1 MWGSQSWLQ
10 PAFSRPLPRAK
21 ARPRPEK
28 SRLKA
33 KFKAAQKAHLVM
45 MLVVKGLYLW

>member
-1 MWGSQSWLQ
+1 VGQPILAAAGLQ
-10 PAFSRPLPRAK
+10 PAVARAK